1 MTYVKDS
8 ELGIDRSEFDV
19 DEDSQDPNDGD
30 GE

>member
-1 MTYVKDS
+1 MIYVKDS

-19 DEDSQDPNDGD
+19 DESEAPAGGD